1 MGDDNIPKRIS
12 RTFVTRSTY
21 LKMFFNQMRSLLMN
35 NIITFI
41 SNTVIQPFSIS
52 LKFTFSQT
60 LLL

>member
-41 SNTVIQPFSIS
+41 SNTVIQPISIS